1 MAISKGAVIKLILKY
16 IGGNPLMQIPTTTVS
31 GQPVAIQA
39 GLGGVVSS
47 TVQQTASL
55 VSQAAGLSAQLTS
68 LSSSIGAVDL
78 VGQFSSVTDSLTG
91 GQLSSLTD
99 VTSQVSGLSGLTSQL
114 TNFASAAL
122 DSGALNT
129 EQILAADQ
137 ILGLTRQ
144 ISSISTELNGL
155 SSTSGSVSGL
165 TQLAQDIGNY
175 SGGLQQG
182 LSLASQNPLSTVYNS
197 TSSTLSSFTQNSYSG
212 LDSQL
217 PNIASNPSL
226 SGAYNALKASLGGS
240 DGLTGA
246 VSQLNSYKEHTDRLS
261 GITLSSESD
270 YYASQESGSE
280 YVYYYDLPLN
290 TWKDVISF
298 SAKTFRSA
306 KYFIQGTSNNEHQS
320 SEIFVIHDNIRVYTR
335 EVDQIYTT
343 DPFITFTS
351 QFTDNTVKILANT
364 ALPNTDLVIY
374 GIKLEVAT
382 KASSKDTITQE
393 KILESAKSMAG
404 FYPSDTTD
412 YIELQ
417 ASSLLKPN
425 SMYLLQDSVEN
436 LVERMTHYTFESL
449 STADKEKYIRDYAN
463 SINTLTTTMQNSID
477 SDIAAHEDI
486 TKKIESASV
495 VYGISSSYSDP
506 KAKRLLDLTL
516 KDDVK
521 TNLK

>member
-1 MAISKGAVIKLILKY
+1 MSISKGAVIKLILKY

-39 GLGGVVSS
+39 GLGGIVSS
-47 TVQQTASL
+47 ATQQAAGL
-55 VSQAAGLSAQLTS
+55 VSQAAGLSAQLNS

-78 VGQFSSVTDSLTG
+78 VSQFSSITNTLTS

-99 VTSQVSGLSGLTSQL
+99 VTSQVSSLSGLTSQL
-114 TNFASAAL
+114 TNFASAAI
-122 DSGALNT
+122 DSGSLSP
-129 EQILAADQ
+129 EGILAANE
-137 ILGLTRQ
+137 ILGLTGQ

-182 LSLASQNPLSTVYNS
+182 LSLASKNPLASVYES
-197 TSSTLSSFTQNSYSG
+197 TSSTLSSYTQGNYSG
-212 LDSQL
+212 LDAKL

-226 SGAYNALKASLGGS
+226 SGAYNALKLSIGGS
-240 DGLTGA
+240 DGLTGS
-246 VSQLNSYKEHTDRLS
+246 VSQLNAYKEHTDRLS
-261 GITLSSESD
+261 GITLSSESE
-270 YYASQESGSE
+270 YYTTQESGSE
-280 YVYYYDLPLN
+280 YAYYYDLPLN
-290 TWKDVISF
+290 TWQDIISF

-306 KYFIQGTSNNEHQS
+306 KYFIQATSNNEHQS
-320 SEIFVIHDNIRVYTR
+320 SEIFVIHDNVRVYTR

-343 DPFITFTS
+343 DPFIIFTS

-364 ALPNTDLVIY
+364 SLPNTDLVIY

-404 FYPSDTTD
+404 FYPSDPTD

-425 SMYLLQDSVEN
+425 SAYNLQDSIEN

-449 STADKEKYIRDYAN
+449 SDAEKESYIRDYAN
-463 SINTLTTTMQNSID
+463 TINRVTLSMQASID

-506 KAKRLLDLTL
+506 RAKRLLDLTL
-516 KDDVK
+516 QDNVK
-521 TNLK
+521 NNLK